1 MYMVLIFTKY
11 NIVFLK
17 NFSDVQLFNKILRN
31 LSFSMIIR
39 FESTELQTLIMLG
52 CCVTYY
58 YKKNI
63 ILFLILGDL
72 YFSNIKR
79 K

>member
-1 MYMVLIFTKY
+1 MVLIFTKY

-31 LSFSMIIR
+31 LSFSMTIR

-63 ILFLILGDL
+63 ILFLILGDI

>member
-31 LSFSMIIR
+31 LSFSMTIR

-63 ILFLILGDL
+63 ILFLILGDI